1 MNKLQK
7 LLEADIPFRILNF
20 SKVGMRKQIEWSL
33 LASTLWKSEEGKAD
47 SADEAIEAI
56 WQAAKK
62 HYPDADCFKIEKKS
76 NFEKWKDFFND
87 LPPFMCDRFCEV
99 LAKKFDQAGFDVGL
113 ILECFK
119 EEK

>member
-1 MNKLQK
+1 MLHVSRRKAMDKLQK

-47 SADEAIEAI
+47 SADEAIEFI

-62 HYPDADCFKIEKKS
+62 HYPDA
-76 NFEKWKDFFND
+76 
-87 LPPFMCDRFCEV
+87 
-99 LAKKFDQAGFDVGL
+99 
-113 ILECFK
+113 ECFK